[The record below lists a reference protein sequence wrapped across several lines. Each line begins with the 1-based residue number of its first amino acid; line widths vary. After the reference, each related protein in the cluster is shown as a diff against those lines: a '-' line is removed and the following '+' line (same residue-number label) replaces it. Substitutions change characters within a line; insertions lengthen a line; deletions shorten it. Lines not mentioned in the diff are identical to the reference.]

1 MKSKS
6 IVVGD
11 ADDNSG
17 DIDGDVDHLIDGL
30 PGMSGA
36 SERTKTSWLYV
47 FQVPKWDKTFTVVKA
62 SSVANA
68 VQCSCSVGL
77 VQGNFVLSV
86 GLLVG
91 LMVVSQGGRK
101 SVRTISFAGSVKGW
115 KSLN

>member
-36 SERTKTSWLYV
+36 SERTKTS
-47 FQVPKWDKTFTVVKA
+47 
-62 SSVANA
+62 
-68 VQCSCSVGL
+68 
-77 VQGNFVLSV
+77 
-86 GLLVG
+86 
-91 LMVVSQGGRK
+91 
-101 SVRTISFAGSVKGW
+101 
-115 KSLN
+115 